1 MRMIGHLPGEVSARR
16 FSDYLYAQGIDN
28 QIELE
33 RDGRWALW
41 IHAEDHIASSEG
53 LLEQYRQNPADP
65 KYIGAA
71 KVADER
77 RLREE
82 RAFESEEELIAQ
94 IAQDVRDTREASPP
108 N

>member
-1 MRMIGHLPGEVSARR
+1 MRMIGHLPSEVSARR

-53 LLEQYRQNPADP
+53 LLEQYRQNPAEIRVGDGP
-65 KYIGAA
+65 G
-71 KVADER
+71 V
-77 RLREE
+77 RET
-82 RAFESEEELIAQ
+82 SL
-94 IAQDVRDTREASPP
+94 
-108 N
+108 